1 MISTAEVIR
10 RIVASP
16 APVLLSDTCALLD
29 LMRDPTRERFTGTHV
44 EAALRLLAHAEANP
58 RTLWLPLTE
67 QVVTE
72 FREHQKAIQQG
83 AESAI
88 QKLEE
93 LVHRVQGIM
102 TAYGLQT
109 TAPGLVGASLPATA
123 SAVTNRFIAA
133 SLPVRTPRNIERKA
147 MARIAANGAP
157 SQKGQ
162 QAKDC
167 LILESYLHLARELR
181 ANGIPA
187 PIVFLTTNTRDY
199 SGQGSSAVLHPTL
212 FAEFSV
218 SNIGYAVNFGMA
230 EQLLR

>member
-1 MISTAEVIR
+1 MISTAEVVR

-16 APVLLSDTCALLD
+16 APVLLSDTCALID

-44 EAALRLLAHAEANP
+44 EAALRLLAHAEASP

-102 TAYGLQT
+102 TAYGFRT
-109 TAPGLVGASLPATA
+109 AAPGLVGANLPATA

-133 SLPVRTPRNIERKA
+133 GLPVRKPRNIERRLWHGLLQMLRPRRRANKQ
-147 MARIAANGAP
+147 RIA
-157 SQKGQ
+157 
-162 QAKDC
+162 
-167 LILESYLHLARELR
+167 
-181 ANGIPA
+181 
-187 PIVFLTTNTRDY
+187 
-199 SGQGSSAVLHPTL
+199 
-212 FAEFSV
+212 
-218 SNIGYAVNFGMA
+218 
-230 EQLLR
+230 